1 MLEQTRKELLV
12 HKSPIFDSFT
22 PDGGGPR
29 LTSLRW
35 VPSGPARASVVIM
48 HGLGEHAARYDS
60 TARLFTAAGFSVLAM
75 DYEGFGRSEGRRGDV
90 RYQSTAR
97 AVDHLIAHE
106 RVRTGGAPVVL
117 YGHSLG
123 GLYAFLYAADRPG
136 TDVAAVVVTG
146 PAFDSELRNQRLKV
160 AVVRS
165 LGRAFAT
172 LTLPNGLRFERVN
185 RDPDVV
191 AERYADPLVHGRAT
205 ARFAIDVLAQM
216 DRVASA
222 ATRVAVPLL
231 VVHGDADL
239 INPLSAS
246 RRVVDLVPSATL
258 RTCPG
263 VYHGLEDEAE
273 GPVILADVIAW
284 IDRTLR
290 GETSDTKGLPG

>member
-1 MLEQTRKELLV
+1 MTT
-12 HKSPIFDSFT
+12 SPHLDSFT

-29 LTSLRW
+29 LSSVHW
-35 VPSGPARASVVIM
+35 APSGHPRASVVIM

-60 TARLFTAAGFSVLAM
+60 TARMFTAAGFSVLAL

-106 RVRTGGAPVVL
+106 RARTGGAPVVL

-123 GLYAFLYAADRPG
+123 GLYAFLYAADRPR
-136 TDVAAVVVTG
+136 TDLAAVVVTG
-146 PAFDSELRNQRLKV
+146 PAFDSELRNQRVKV

-165 LGRAFAT
+165 LGRAVGT
-172 LTLPNGLRFERVN
+172 LSLPNGLRFERVN
-185 RDPDVV
+185 RDPAVV
-191 AERYADPLVHGRAT
+191 AERYADPLIHGRAT

-239 INPLSAS
+239 INPLAAS

-263 VYHGLEDEAE
+263 VYHGVEDEPE
-273 GPVILADVIAW
+273 GPAILAEVIAW

-290 GETSDTKGLPG
+290 GERPDTAAE

>member
-1 MLEQTRKELLV
+1 MTT
-12 HKSPIFDSFT
+12 SPTFDSFT

-29 LTSLRW
+29 LTSLHW
-35 VPSGPARASVVIM
+35 APSGPPRASVVIM

-60 TARLFTAAGFSVLAM
+60 TARLFTAAGFAVLAM

-106 RVRTGGAPVVL
+106 RERTGAPVVL

-136 TDVAAVVVTG
+136 MDVAAVVVTG
-146 PAFDSELRNQRLKV
+146 PAFDSKLRNQRIKL

-165 LGRAFAT
+165 LGRIFAT
-172 LTLPNGLRFERVN
+172 LTVPNGLRFERVN
-185 RDPDVV
+185 RDPEVV
-191 AERYADPLVHGRAT
+191 TERHADPLVHGRAT

-216 DRVASA
+216 DRVESA
-222 ATRVAVPLL
+222 AARVAVPLL

-239 INPLSAS
+239 INPVSAS
-246 RRVVDLVPSATL
+246 RQVVDLVPSATL

-263 VYHGLEDEAE
+263 VYHGLEDEPE
-273 GPVILADVIAW
+273 GPVILAEIIAW
-284 IDRTLR
+284 IDQTLR
-290 GETSDTKGLPG
+290 GEKPDAKEASPR

>member
-1 MLEQTRKELLV
+1 MTN
-12 HKSPIFDSFT
+12 SPISHSFT
-22 PDGGGPR
+22 PEGGGPR
-29 LTSLRW
+29 LSSLRW
-35 VPSGPARASVVIM
+35 APSGPPRASVVIM
-48 HGLGEHAARYDS
+48 HGLGEHAGRYEG
-60 TARLFTAAGFSVLAM
+60 TAELFTAAGYSVLAM

-106 RVRTGGAPVVL
+106 RERTGGAPVVL

-146 PAFDSELRNQRLKV
+146 PAFDSELRNQRLKL
-160 AVVRS
+160 AVVRTI
-165 LGRAFAT
+165 GRTFAT

-185 RDPDVV
+185 RDPAVI
-191 AERYADPLVHGRAT
+191 AARRADPLVHRRAT

-239 INPLSAS
+239 INPVAAS
-246 RRVVDLVPSATL
+246 RQVVDLVPAATL
-258 RTCPG
+258 RICPG
-263 VYHGLEDEAE
+263 TYHGLEEEPE
-273 GPVILADVIAW
+273 GPDILADVIAW
-284 IDRTLR
+284 VDRTLR
-290 GETSDTKGLPG
+290 GEKSDET

>member
-1 MLEQTRKELLV
+1 VT
-12 HKSPIFDSFT
+12 KSPTFDSFT

-35 VPSGPARASVVIM
+35 APSGPARASVVIM

-90 RYQSTAR
+90 RYPSTAR

-106 RVRTGGAPVVL
+106 RERTGDAPVVL

-123 GLYAFLYAADRPG
+123 GLYAFLYTADRPG
-136 TDVAAVVVTG
+136 TDLAAVVVTG

-160 AVVRS
+160 AVIRS

-172 LTLPNGLRFERVN
+172 LTLPIGLRFERVN

-231 VVHGDADL
+231 VVHGEADL

-246 RRVVDLVPSATL
+246 RQVVDLVPSATL

-263 VYHGLEDEAE
+263 VYHGLEDEPE
-273 GPVILADVIAW
+273 GPVILAEVIAW

-290 GETSDTKGLPG
+290 GEKPDTKESAPR

>member
-1 MLEQTRKELLV
+1 V
-12 HKSPIFDSFT
+12 NNAPIVDSFT
-22 PDGGGPR
+22 PDGVGPR
-29 LTSLRW
+29 LTSHRW
-35 VPSGPARASVVIM
+35 APSGPARASVVLL
-48 HGLGEHAARYDS
+48 HGLGEHAARYDR
-60 TARLFTAAGFSVLAM
+60 TARSFTAAGFSVLAM

-106 RVRTGGAPVVL
+106 RRRTGGAPVVL

-136 TDVAAVVVTG
+136 TDVAAVVATG
-146 PAFDSELRNQRLKV
+146 PAFDSELRKQRLKL

-165 LGRAFAT
+165 LGRTFAT

-191 AERYADPLVHGRAT
+191 AERHADPLVHGRAT
-205 ARFAIDVLAQM
+205 ARFAIDVVAQM

-246 RRVVDLVPSATL
+246 RRVVDRVPSATL
-258 RTCPG
+258 MTCPG
-263 VYHGLEDEAE
+263 VYHGVEDEPE
-273 GPVILADVIAW
+273 GPAILADVIAW
-284 IDRTLR
+284 VDRTL
-290 GETSDTKGLPG
+290 GGGKSDAERHPG